1 MSLAFQFGF
10 HRVDVPADDVDADG
24 AAVALRGDAD
34 VDAVVLVAVRQR
46 LSFGGVGRHH
56 GTDWLLLGVGH
67 RYLLV
72 MYRHTH
78 RLERGY
84 DLRGL
89 LAHRVLG
96 HTGATRLL
104 DDYRGVLLDAVA
116 GLHALVSEEHA
127 LLLAGEDDRL
137 RCLHALGFQL
147 GDHVIG
153 GGFAAGRTGDL
164 FGGRQRGSAPD
175 ARAIRE
181 EQGKTDTQREGD
193 RHGHDEADELA
204 PGLGFGVC
212 LARPESRLR
221 HLTAGRTAGLAAT
234 PVGQQAAAAEVGTEP
249 AAKAVLAGAAPEVQQ
264 EPARIRRLAVVQLE
278 SPAVAPQRLGHLR
291 YCGLRR
297 GAACDTCCCSGC
309 PQFPQ
314 NLLSGLSSFPQYGH
328 FMRVRLSPPPN
339 GVSHHCPPARKRSQT
354 HQEHHKTGRRTTQC
368 HISGNTKHPSVTL
381 AQ

>member
-24 AAVALRGDAD
+24 ATVALRGDAD

-116 GLHALVSEEHA
+116 GLHALVSKEHA

-193 RHGHDEADELA
+193 HHGHDEADELA
-204 PGLGFGVC
+204 PGF
-212 LARPESRLR
+212 
-221 HLTAGRTAGLAAT
+221 
-234 PVGQQAAAAEVGTEP
+234 
-249 AAKAVLAGAAPEVQQ
+249 
-264 EPARIRRLAVVQLE
+264 
-278 SPAVAPQRLGHLR
+278 
-291 YCGLRR
+291 GLRR
-297 GAACDTCCCSGC
+297 L
-309 PQFPQ
+309 PW
-314 NLLSGLSSFPQYGH
+314 H
-328 FMRVRLSPPPN
+328 
-339 GVSHHCPPARKRSQT
+339 
-354 HQEHHKTGRRTTQC
+354 GRRRR
-368 HISGNTKHPSVTL
+368 
-381 AQ
+381 